1 MESPLEIRYH
11 GLSPSAALSFEIEAY
26 VADLERVCRNV
37 VSARVTI
44 EMTTHRHRKGNPFRV
59 TIDVHVPGA
68 QLVVS
73 RAPMGDRD
81 LSDPYVALRYAFDA
95 MKGEVHEYVEKRRR
109 EVKRHDDPL
118 GVGRVA
124 RLFLYEGY
132 GFIAA
137 NDGREVFFDE
147 SAVTDG
153 KFERLGVGSAVRFF
167 EVSGEKGPQA
177 STVHA

>member
-11 GLSPSAALSFEIEAY
+11 GLSSSAALNLEIEEY
-26 VADLERVCRNV
+26 VADLERICRNV

-73 RAPMGDRD
+73 RAPIEGRE

-95 MKGEVHEYVEKRRR
+95 MQGEVHEYVEKRRR
-109 EVKRHDDPL
+109 EVKHHEDPL

-124 RLFLYEGY
+124 RLFPFEGY
-132 GFIAA
+132 GFIAS

-147 SAVTDG
+147 SAVTGG
-153 KFERLGVGSAVRFF
+153 KFERLDVGSTVRFF
-167 EVSGEKGPQA
+167 EVRGEKGPQA